1 MLWFFEKQRE
11 KLHFEVRRQRDG
23 HDFELVITY
32 PDGRE
37 VIEKFSDPRV
47 LAERSRSLRTSLA
60 GEGWHS
66 PPLLSRLRA
75 SGRSPDAES

>member
-11 KLHFEVRRQRDG
+11 KLHFEVRHQSDG

-47 LAERSRSLRTSLA
+47 LAERSRSLRTSLVD
-60 GEGWHS
+60 EGWHS
-66 PPLLSRLRA
+66 PPLLSRPHA